1 MPQYKVSESVVA
13 MVKAGTVSQRVA
25 SQLSQADRSVSV
37 AAVKRGFEDP
47 VMSCLVI
54 DASPSMEPYRAEVI
68 RGQHVAV
75 STLRGSTKCRKNAL
89 YMGQWLFSGT
99 PTLLNPFTA
108 LNQNGGDSVV
118 LLDQNRYR
126 PEDGNGTAL
135 YTTVFQVL
143 QDMAANIAYS
153 ISQHIRTTFTIG
165 VITDGEDNRSDVR
178 PEDVKMIVQELR
190 SKGYLTKSV
199 VIGIENR
206 DLPAAKMSAIQETL
220 GFDEAI
226 SVGQSASEIRRA
238 FALWSQSA
246 MKAQV

>member
-1 MPQYKVSESVVA
+1 
-13 MVKAGTVSQRVA
+13 
-25 SQLSQADRSVSV
+25 
-37 AAVKRGFEDP
+37 
-47 VMSCLVI
+47 
-54 DASPSMEPYRAEVI
+54 
-68 RGQHVAV
+68 
-75 STLRGSTKCRKNAL
+75 
-89 YMGQWLFSGT
+89 MGQWLFSAG

-108 LNQNGGDSVV
+108 LNQNSNDAVI
-118 LLDQNRYR
+118 LLDENSYR
-126 PEDGNGTAL
+126 PQDGDGTAL

-178 PEDVKMIVQELR
+178 PEDVKLIVQELR

-206 DLPAAKMSAIQETL
+206 DLPPAKMSAIQETL

-226 SVGQSASEIRRA
+226 SVGQSASDIRRA

-246 MKAQV
+246 IRGQV